1 MVERLGAARAE
12 LDPPPG
18 KVDARRLNAQS
29 EVDLLFAIE
38 LLGAQRQAGAVHR
51 ALEERLRQRRALV
64 GQVGLAREQDDRIVR
79 AFLAQTGRGL
89 DAGVTGADDD
99 DRTTRHKFPWN
110 GAESSAPPST
120 NGPSGKPSFS
130 LQQLLSR

>member
-1 MVERLGAARAE
+1 MVERLGAAGAE

-18 KVDARRLNAQS
+18 EVDARRLHAEP

-51 ALEERLRQRRALV
+51 ALEERLRQRRTLV
-64 GQVGLAREQDDRIVR
+64 GQVGLARQQDDRIVR

-99 DRTTRHKFPWN
+99 NRAARHERP
-110 GAESSAPPST
+110 
-120 NGPSGKPSFS
+120 
-130 LQQLLSR
+130 